1 MDFLEQQKHSNFS
14 LLENFNMIKNTTLT
28 YVEIFK
34 PYKMVNFKNKW
45 AAMLIKQS
53 RTTTNMKKLHNCILS
68 FDFSVS

>member
-1 MDFLEQQKHSNFS
+1 
-14 LLENFNMIKNTTLT
+14 MIKNTTLT
-28 YVEIFK
+28 YAEIFK

-53 RTTTNMKKLHNCILS
+53 RTTTNMKKIHNCILS

>member
-14 LLENFNMIKNTTLT
+14 LLETFNMIKNTTLT

-53 RTTTNMKKLHNCILS
+53 RTTTNMEKLHNCILR
-68 FDFSVS
+68 FGFSVS